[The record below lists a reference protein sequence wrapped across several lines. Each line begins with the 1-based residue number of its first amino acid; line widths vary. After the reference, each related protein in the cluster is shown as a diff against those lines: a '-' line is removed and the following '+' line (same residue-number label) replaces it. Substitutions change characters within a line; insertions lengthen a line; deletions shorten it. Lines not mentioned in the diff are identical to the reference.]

1 MDAKGNAAIVTGG
14 ASGLGEGTARA
25 LAAKGAKVAIF
36 DMNEERGEAVA
47 ADIGGVFCKVDV
59 SDADS
64 AEAAFAKAR
73 DAHGPARIV
82 VNCAG
87 VGTPMRTVGKDGPV
101 DLRKFAQVVNINLIG
116 TFNICRLAAA
126 DIQNMDP
133 MESNE
138 RGIVINTASVAA
150 FDGQIGQAAYAA
162 SKGGVHAMTLPLAR
176 EFARFGIRFLTI
188 APGLFMT
195 PMMAA
200 LPQEAQ
206 ESLGA
211 SVPFPQRLGEPE
223 EYASLVMHMVE
234 NQMLNGE
241 TIRLDGSIRMAP
253 K

>member
-138 RGIVINTASVAA
+138 RGIVVNTASVAA

>member
-1 MDAKGNAAIVTGG
+1 MDVKGHAAIVTGG

-36 DMNEERGEAVA
+36 DMNEERGEMVA
-47 ADIGGVFCKVDV
+47 KDIGGVFCKVDV
-59 SDADS
+59 SSAES

-73 DAHGPARIV
+73 DAHGPSRIV

-101 DLRKFAQVVNINLIG
+101 DLRKYTQVISINLIG

-126 DIQNMDP
+126 DMQGMDE
-133 MESNE
+133 MDSGE
-138 RGIVINTASVAA
+138 RGIIVNTASAAA

-162 SKGGVHAMTLPLAR
+162 SKGGVHSMTLPLAR
-176 EFARFGIRFLTI
+176 EFARFGIRFNTI

-206 ESLGA
+206 DSLAA
-211 SVPFPQRLGEPE
+211 SVPFPSRLGDPSEF
-223 EYASLVMHMVE
+223 AGLVVHMAE

>member
-138 RGIVINTASVAA
+138 RGIVVNTASVAA

-211 SVPFPQRLGEPE
+211 SVPFPQRIGEPE